1 MYRAIAGCLPGIQ
14 QAEKAAI
21 ILSSELTSARVMFY
35 TLQSLCDEHDA
46 HLLLRSS
53 VSRPLLSG
61 SALAGLAERGIIQE
75 ERPPF
80 CRLGYNMTGCLAFVA
95 LTRFL
100 SQFCKYE
107 LLLPNLQHR
116 CQFWNPGLSI
126 CRPCLPLM
134 KVAKA

>member
-1 MYRAIAGCLPGIQ
+1 MSMMRTFCY
-14 QAEKAAI
+14 
-21 ILSSELTSARVMFY
+21 
-35 TLQSLCDEHDA
+35 A
-46 HLLLRSS
+46 HLCPDLCCQD
-53 VSRPLLSG
+53 